1 MRAWT
6 RAMGDET
13 TRGVGLGRMRRRRRR
28 GGVRARDTGEWWFVD
43 DVEECVGYEEGEC
56 SRASSRAGTRT
67 RETHSIHRSGVVFV

>member
-28 GGVRARDTGEWWFVD
+28 GGVRARDAGEWWFVD
-43 DVEECVGYEEGEC
+43 EPQFVDEPGFVGDGEPQ
-56 SRASSRAGTRT
+56 SVDKPR
-67 RETHSIHRSGVVFV
+67 FVDEPLLFFATDCT